1 MQVEGVTASNTSV
14 PPRGRHGPKP
24 SAPPPPN
31 TPIVEPTA
39 PIDLAEL
46 EAAGP
51 KQRKQI
57 LGERLYS
64 LVEGLVKPKLVGKI
78 TGMLLEMDNS
88 DLLILLD
95 SQESLIA
102 KVKEAID
109 VLKAHNL
116 IPNDEAA
123 EK

>member
-1 MQVEGVTASNTSV
+1 
-14 PPRGRHGPKP
+14 
-24 SAPPPPN
+24 
-31 TPIVEPTA
+31 
-39 PIDLAEL
+39 AEL